1 MNLKLIVAFLVIAA
15 EPGWAQVQEPRA
27 ITNAEAQKVIETISG
42 DEAKTQAYCDIMKV
56 DDQIQLAEQKEDNT
70 DELYRQRDELAEK
83 LGPEFVTL
91 MNGLQDIDMNSA
103 DGQANGAIVQATI
116 GTLNQLCGG
125 RRRVRD

>member
-42 DEAKTQAYCDIMKV
+42 DEAKTKAYCDILKV
-56 DDQIQLAEQKEDNT
+56 DDQIQRAEQNDDNT
-70 DELYRQRDELAEK
+70 DELYRKRDELAEK

-91 MNGLQDIDMNSA
+91 MNGLQDIDMNS
-103 DGQANGAIVQATI
+103 DVGQANGAIVQATI
-116 GTLNQLCGG
+116 GTLNRSCGG
-125 RRRVRD
+125 RRPVRE